1 MEVQHT
7 IGLNGAV
14 VWVTGARGGI
24 GAAIAR
30 AFASEGAKV
39 IATDLII
46 DEESENYRTMR
57 CDVRSTIEIAEVA
70 SWCEALG
77 GVDVLINNAGI
88 MRRSDPLEITPDVW
102 DEVMNVNVKG
112 TLLCSQAAAKS
123 MVGHGRGGVIIN
135 IGSVNAEKVF
145 ADTVAYSTSKGA
157 VHGMTRSMALALA
170 PSGIRVN
177 TLAPGAVGDTNLE
190 PARWQDDQE
199 KDRMAAL
206 TPLGRL
212 GQPDDI
218 ASAAIFLASARAS
231 FITGTTLYVDGGRT
245 ASV

>member
-1 MEVQHT
+1 MRE
-7 IGLNGAV
+7 LSFL
-14 VWVTGARGGI
+14 R
-24 GAAIAR
+24 
-30 AFASEGAKV
+30 AKV

-46 DEESENYRTMR
+46 DEESEYRTMR

-70 SWCEALG
+70 SWCDALG

-88 MRRSDPLEITPDVW
+88 MRRSDPLDVSPDVW

-123 MVGHGRGGVIIN
+123 MVAHGRGGVIIN

-157 VHGMTRSMALALA
+157 IHGMTRAMALALA

-177 TLAPGAVGDTNLE
+177 TLAPGAVCDTNLE
-190 PARWQDDQE
+190 SARWQSDQE
-199 KDRMAAL
+199 KILMSSR

-212 GQPDDI
+212 GQSNDI
-218 ASAAIFLASARAS
+218 APAAVFLASARAS

>member
-30 AFASEGAKV
+30 AFVSEGAKV

-46 DEESENYRTMR
+46 DEESEYRTMR

-88 MRRSDPLEITPDVW
+88 MRRSDPLDVSPDVW

-157 VHGMTRSMALALA
+157 IHGMTRAMALALA

-177 TLAPGAVGDTNLE
+177 TLAPGAVCDTNLE
-190 PARWQDDQE
+190 SARWQSDQE
-199 KDRMAAL
+199 KILMSSR

-212 GQPDDI
+212 GQSNDI
-218 ASAAIFLASARAS
+218 APAAVFLASARAS

>member
-1 MEVQHT
+1 MEVQHA

-30 AFASEGAKV
+30 AFVSEGAKV

-46 DEESENYRTMR
+46 DEESEYRTMR

-70 SWCEALG
+70 SWCDALG

-88 MRRSDPLEITPDVW
+88 MRRSDPLDVSPDVW

-157 VHGMTRSMALALA
+157 IHGMTRAMALALA

-177 TLAPGAVGDTNLE
+177 TLAPGAVCDTNLE
-190 PARWQDDQE
+190 SARWQSDQE
-199 KDRMAAL
+199 KILMSSR

-212 GQPDDI
+212 GQSNDI
-218 ASAAIFLASARAS
+218 APAAVFLASARAS